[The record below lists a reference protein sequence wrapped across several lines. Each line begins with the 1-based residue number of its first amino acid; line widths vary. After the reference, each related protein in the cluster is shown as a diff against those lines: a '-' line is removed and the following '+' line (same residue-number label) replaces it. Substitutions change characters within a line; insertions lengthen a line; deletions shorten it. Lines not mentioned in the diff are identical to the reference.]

1 MNNIKSRKKYL
12 FKNILVIGIGSIA
25 TKLISFFLVPFYTN
39 ILSTEEYGIIDL
51 LYTIC
56 NIVFPLIT
64 LNICEAVLRFS
75 MDKDANH
82 KNIINIGNLMIIVSI
97 FIGILSIPILNLF
110 DTYKEYS
117 LLFYLYLI
125 TFGSCEIFL
134 CFLRGK
140 EQLVDYSIGNFLYI
154 FFVGILNVIFLKFFH
169 LGIKGYFLAY
179 IISNILITIFAF
191 LRGKIYKS
199 VFEFRI
205 DKALMKQMV
214 KYSFLLIPNS
224 FMWWI
229 MNTSDR
235 IMVTNFV
242 GIEANGIYAVSYKI
256 PSLLTSITS
265 IFTTAWLYSAVSEN
279 DSKDKDDYTSNVFKV
294 LVSVVLLLS
303 SSVLLILKP
312 FMKVYVANQYYSAWK
327 YVPLLIIG
335 YTVLTLATFFSTS
348 YNVNKDSKG
357 MLFSGLFGAVVN
369 IILNFVL
376 IPQYK
381 VYGAALATA
390 ISYISV
396 FVYRFFDTKK
406 YVNIK
411 VFTKEFIIGFMILFI
426 QTLSLYANSNY
437 FYILSI
443 LCTMGIILNYR
454 KNYLDLIKGLFS
466 VIKKKSGGK
475 NEDKRLN

>member
-1 MNNIKSRKKYL
+1 MNSSKSRKKYL
-12 FKNILVIGIGSIA
+12 LKNILVIGIGSIA

-39 ILSTEEYGIIDL
+39 ILSTKEYGIIDL

-97 FIGILSIPILNLF
+97 FLGILAIPILNLF
-110 DTYKEYS
+110 DTYKDYS

-154 FFVGILNVIFLKFFH
+154 FFVGILNVVFLKFFH

-179 IISNILITIFAF
+179 IISNILITIFSF
-191 LRGKIYKS
+191 FRGKVYKS
-199 VFEFRI
+199 IISFKV
-205 DKALMKQMV
+205 DKTLMKQMV

-242 GIEANGIYAVSYKI
+242 NIEANGIYAVSYKI

-279 DSKDKDDYTSNVFKV
+279 DSKDKNDYTSKVFNV

-303 SSVLLILKP
+303 SFVLLILKP
-312 FMKVYVANQYYSAWK
+312 FMKVYVSSQYYSAWK

-357 MLFSGLFGAVVN
+357 MLLSGLFGAIIN
-369 IILNFVL
+369 IVLNFIL
-376 IPQYK
+376 IPQYE

-406 YVNIK
+406 YVNIR
-411 VFTKEFIIGFMILFI
+411 VFTKEFVIGFIMLFV
-426 QTLSLYANSNY
+426 QVLSLYINSNY

-443 LCTMGIILNYR
+443 VCTVGIIVNYR
-454 KNYLDLIKGLFS
+454 KNYRSLIKNMFS
-466 VIKKKSGGK
+466 MVKKKSGGK
-475 NEDKRLN
+475 DENK